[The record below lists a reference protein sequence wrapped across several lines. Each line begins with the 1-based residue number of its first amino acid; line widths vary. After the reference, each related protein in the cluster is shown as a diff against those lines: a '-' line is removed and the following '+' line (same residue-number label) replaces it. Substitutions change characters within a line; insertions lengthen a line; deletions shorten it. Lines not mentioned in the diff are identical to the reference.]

1 MSKANKKM
9 ENRKSYLIIPVSNI
23 QNLDQ
28 HGLIDRTPFYFQPT
42 NIDPEL
48 LLLNPDLQTYKLC
61 VKRDFY
67 RKCAGKSYNIFQLI
81 YGYFTDIVLV
91 SSSTDISFNY
101 SMTTKVP
108 IQKYKLVAQALV
120 NWFSA
125 SNWWELVFPKDKVGI
140 ICLNDDERRAV
151 CSYPKL
157 VKGGAQEQIINKLC
171 ARIDNL
177 IKYITRSSVNPSL
190 ANQLTKPSPN
200 NPHRLWIKFCNSLVS
215 IRTGSELKPST
226 DTNNDWSGYDVLNY
240 LLQHTGLKQIC
251 SQEYQG
257 YVDFLLFN
265 LPPANPE
272 LCLSVFIRGNKLIGF
287 SQSDLG
293 VGYSARLS
301 QIVNYN
307 ADQLIQITTQKW
319 QELIC
324 NRENGNILV
333 EYEDVVL
340 TIELVPVPSFE
351 KSGLEI
357 IQEIQI
363 WNIEMGYGAWTQTG
377 SKLFT
382 WAELELLTGT
392 PPVIKLIGPV
402 QLSGL

>member
-1 MSKANKKM
+1 M

-42 NIDPEL
+42 ITNIDPEF

-67 RKCAGKSYNIFQLI
+67 KKCASKSYNIFQLI
-81 YGYFTDIVLV
+81 DGYFTDIIII

-101 SMTTKVP
+101 SMTSKVP
-108 IQKYKLVAQALV
+108 YQKYKLVAQAFV

-125 SNWWELVFPKDKVGI
+125 ANWWHAVFPKDKVGI
-140 ICLNDDERRAV
+140 ICLTDAERQAV
-151 CSYPKL
+151 CSYPKMA
-157 VKGGAQEQIINKLC
+157 KGGAQEQIISKLC
-171 ARIDNL
+171 ARINNL
-177 IKYITRSSVNPSL
+177 IKYITRATTDPSSTH
-190 ANQLTKPSPN
+190 QLTKLQQNTPP
-200 NPHRLWIKFCNSLVS
+200 RLWVKFCNSLVS
-215 IRTGSELKPST
+215 IRPGSELKPSA
-226 DTNNDWSGYDVLNY
+226 DTNNVCSGYDIFNY
-240 LLQHTGLKQIC
+240 LIQHTGLKQIC
-251 SQEYQG
+251 SQKYQG

-272 LCLSVFIRGNKLIGF
+272 LCLSVFIRDNKLIGF
-287 SQSDLG
+287 SQTDLKM
-293 VGYSARLS
+293 GYSARLS
-301 QIVNYN
+301 QIVNHN
-307 ADQLIQITTQKW
+307 AEQLIQLTYQKW
-319 QELIC
+319 QGLI
-324 NRENGNILV
+324 NNSGNSIHKLI

-340 TIELVPVPSFE
+340 TIELIPVPSFE
-351 KSGLEI
+351 TPGLEL
-357 IQEIQI
+357 IQGIQI

-392 PPVIKLIGPV
+392 PPVIKLIG
-402 QLSGL
+402 Q

>member
-1 MSKANKKM
+1 MSDILLPIQ
-9 ENRKSYLIIPVSNI
+9 ENSATKPNTKLYKKSYLIIPVSNI

-28 HGLIDRTPFYFQPT
+28 HGIIDRSPFYFQPT
-42 NIDPEL
+42 IPNIDPEL

-67 RKCAGKSYNIFQLI
+67 KKCAGKSYNIFQLI
-81 YGYFTDIVLV
+81 DGYFTDIVLV

-125 SNWWELVFPKDKVGI
+125 ANWWQLVFPKDKVGI
-140 ICLNDDERRAV
+140 ISLNNDERRAV
-151 CSYPKL
+151 CSYSKL
-157 VKGGAQEQIINKLC
+157 VKGGVQEQIINKLC

-177 IKYITRSSVNPSL
+177 IKYITLSRYGINSIPP
-190 ANQLTKPSPN
+190 QK
-200 NPHRLWIKFCNSLVS
+200 LWVKFCNPLVF
-215 IRTGSELKPST
+215 IRPGSELKPSS
-226 DTNNDWSGYDVLNY
+226 DINNVCSGYDIFNY
-240 LLQHTGLKQIC
+240 LIQHTGLKQIC

-265 LPPANPE
+265 LPPANRE
-272 LCLSVFIRGNKLIGF
+272 LCLSVFIRDNKLIGF
-287 SQSDLG
+287 SQTDLSSG
-293 VGYSARLS
+293 CSSRLS
-301 QIVNYN
+301 QIVNHN
-307 ADQLIQITTQKW
+307 AEQLIQVTDKKW
-319 QELIC
+319 QGLI
-324 NRENGNILV
+324 NNSDNSIYKLI

-340 TIELVPVPSFE
+340 TIELIPVPSFE
-351 KSGLEI
+351 TPGLELI
-357 IQEIQI
+357 EGIQI

-392 PPVIKLIGPV
+392 PPVIKLISPT
-402 QLSGL
+402 